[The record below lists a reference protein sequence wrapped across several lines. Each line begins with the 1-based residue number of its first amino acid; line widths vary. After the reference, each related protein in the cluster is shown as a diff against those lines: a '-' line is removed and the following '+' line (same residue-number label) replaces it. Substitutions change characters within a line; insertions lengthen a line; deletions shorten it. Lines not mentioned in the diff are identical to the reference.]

1 MVLHSSCHA
10 LRSQAVCCAPS
21 LPRGRRAHITTPH
34 LQWCSMGMG
43 RCSSGAVWV
52 GWGCVGG
59 LGVSCSLDVH
69 WTELR
74 ILEGKGEK
82 KKHILRLLWRFG
94 DLYQKAALMESLG
107 GGSEKHRFFHC
118 LPGCACA
125 ELAAGDLPTH
135 GVHRLGTRS
144 QKSLLVKFWT

>member
-1 MVLHSSCHA
+1 MVLNGDGTV
-10 LRSQAVCCAPS
+10 Q
-21 LPRGRRAHITTPH
+21 
-34 LQWCSMGMG
+34 Q
-43 RCSSGAVWV
+43 
-52 GWGCVGG
+52 WGCVGG
-59 LGVSCSLDVH
+59 LGLSCILDVH

-135 GVHRLGTRS
+135 GVHRLGTWS
-144 QKSLLVKFWT
+144 QKSLLGKFWT

>member
-1 MVLHSSCHA
+1 MHCVPKQSAVLHHFPEADVLISPLLICIGA
-10 LRSQAVCCAPS
+10 QWGWDGAAVGLC
-21 LPRGRRAHITTPH
+21 G
-34 LQWCSMGMG
+34 WV
-43 RCSSGAVWV
+43 GAVWV
-52 GWGCVGG
+52 GWGCLASWMSIG
-59 LGVSCSLDVH
+59 LNCAY
-69 WTELR
+69 WKER
-74 ILEGKGEK
+74 GEK